1 MDDCS
6 IGHLFAQYAKA
17 LRDSGI
23 TETPEL
29 EARLLIEKA
38 SSLSQVEQ
46 IMHAGRTLERKQ
58 VLHVQKMLD
67 ERLGSRPMA
76 YILGYKEFYGRTFVV
91 DERVLIPRPDT
102 ETLVEVALFHAR
114 QRDGELSI
122 IDVCTGSGCVGITLA
137 CELGLDVHL
146 SDISSDALTV
156 AKENA
161 LILVGHPLP
170 TIEGDL
176 LSPLSEKY
184 DIIVSNPP
192 YLTAPWCDEVSDDVK
207 REPRLALEGLGLDGL
222 CLIRSLVR
230 QSTSHLL
237 DQGALMMECDYRQVD
252 EVKALMLAFGFERV
266 KSERDLSGRER
277 VVWGIYNCTN
287 N

>member
-1 MDDCS
+1 MADS
-6 IGHLFAQYAKA
+6 SVGHLFALCAKA

-38 SSLSQVEQ
+38 TSLSQVDQ
-46 IMHAGRTLERKQ
+46 ILHSDRVLTESEHLLLEN
-58 VLHVQKMLD
+58 MLT
-67 ERLGSRPMA
+67 ERLSSRPMA

-91 DERVLIPRPDT
+91 DERVLVPRPDT
-102 ETLVEVALFHAR
+102 ETLVEVALFYAR

-137 CELGLDVHL
+137 CELGYDVLL

-161 LILVGHPLP
+161 LLLVGHPLH
-170 TIEGDL
+170 TIEGNL
-176 LSPLSEKY
+176 LSPLTDKY

-207 REPRLALEGLGLDGL
+207 REPRLALEGFGHDGL
-222 CLIRSLVR
+222 SLIRELVQ

-237 DQGALMMECDYRQVD
+237 DKGALMMECDYRQVD
-252 EVKALMLAFGFERV
+252 EVKALMLVFGFDKV
-266 KSERDLSGRER
+266 KSEKDLSGRER